1 MSQEKV
7 DRYKEQKKNRKAIL
21 AKKKRNA
28 FLTKCGCGLVVVLL
42 AAWLGYSAVDS
53 YYAKANSETVYADV
67 TALDEYTSTVAAEKI
82 IGIRGCFPEEKR
94 KAAFLC

>member
-28 FLTKCGCGLVVVLL
+28 FLTKCGLVVVLL

-67 TALDEYTSTVAAEKI
+67 TALDEYTSTVAAE
-82 IGIRGCFPEEKR
+82 
-94 KAAFLC
+94 

>member
-21 AKKKRNA
+21 AKKKRNV

-42 AAWLGYSAVDS
+42 AAWIPIMPRQ
-53 YYAKANSETVYADV
+53 
-67 TALDEYTSTVAAEKI
+67 TARLYMQM
-82 IGIRGCFPEEKR
+82 
-94 KAAFLC
+94 

>member
-7 DRYKEQKKNRKAIL
+7 DRYKEQKRNRKAIL
-21 AKKKRNA
+21 AKKKRNV

-67 TALDEYTSTVAAEKI
+67 TALDEYTSALASE
-82 IGIRGCFPEEKR
+82 
-94 KAAFLC
+94 

>member
-1 MSQEKV
+1 MQREKQQG
-7 DRYKEQKKNRKAIL
+7 QKKNRKAIL

-67 TALDEYTSTVAAEKI
+67 TALDEYTSTVAAE
-82 IGIRGCFPEEKR
+82 
-94 KAAFLC
+94 

>member
-53 YYAKANSETVYADV
+53 YYAKASFLPT
-67 TALDEYTSTVAAEKI
+67 TTSCGRMCTH

>member
-21 AKKKRNA
+21 AKKKRNV

-67 TALDEYTSTVAAEKI
+67 TALDEYNSTVAAGYI

>member
-21 AKKKRNA
+21 AKKKRNI

-42 AAWLGYSAVDS
+42 AAWLGYSA
-53 YYAKANSETVYADV
+53 AWIPIMPRQ
-67 TALDEYTSTVAAEKI
+67 TARLYMQM
-82 IGIRGCFPEEKR
+82 
-94 KAAFLC
+94 

>member
-53 YYAKANSETVYADV
+53 YYANSETVYADV
-67 TALDEYTSTVAAEKI
+67 TALDEYTSTVAAE
-82 IGIRGCFPEEKR
+82 
-94 KAAFLC
+94 

>member
-42 AAWLGYSAVDS
+42 AAWLGYQQWIPIMPRQ
-53 YYAKANSETVYADV
+53 
-67 TALDEYTSTVAAEKI
+67 TARLYMQM
-82 IGIRGCFPEEKR
+82 
-94 KAAFLC
+94 

>member
-28 FLTKCGCGLVVVLL
+28 FLTKCGCGLVVYCWQHGLDIQQ
-42 AAWLGYSAVDS
+42 WIPIMPRQ
-53 YYAKANSETVYADV
+53 
-67 TALDEYTSTVAAEKI
+67 TARLYMQM
-82 IGIRGCFPEEKR
+82 
-94 KAAFLC
+94 